1 MPSLPFHPIGQSEPF
16 VLPPRRSYSGYTR
29 IYGFLVLVL
38 TLAWFVGLGVPLLSQ
53 LLPASLFPPYLS
65 SLTHWRWESAAS
77 LPIAIAV
84 SLLMSW
90 ALWYTL
96 TYRRSLLSGEKR
108 FV

>member
-1 MPSLPFHPIGQSEPF
+1 MVPPFRPIGQSEPF
-16 VLPPRRSYSGYTR
+16 VLPPRSRDTGDTR
-29 IYGFLVLVL
+29 MYGVLVLFL
-38 TLAWFVGLGVPLLSQ
+38 TLAWFVGLGIPLLSQ
-53 LLPASLFPPYLS
+53 LLPDTMFPPYLS

-90 ALWYTL
+90 ALWFAL
-96 TYRRSLLSGEKR
+96 TYRKNLLSGAKR